1 MGGDFYISDMASIF
15 NAGTFYID
23 RSSPAAQRT
32 SAVLS
37 FSMYGRTYWL
47 SGNLPVTGLS
57 ITQSNDLSVAKAF
70 SGDIW
75 VASFGRGVVNID
87 ITGITLFYSPCSG
100 TFMNPNTSSPLALID
115 VLNTLI
121 DNNTYISISVVFGNK
136 MHSYNGVLQSAK
148 VNGSSEAIGNGMEG
162 DFSLR
167 FVGQDAR
174 S

>member
-1 MGGDFYISDMASIF
+1 M
-15 NAGTFYID
+15 
-23 RSSPAAQRT
+23 
-32 SAVLS
+32 
-37 FSMYGRTYWL
+37 
-47 SGNLPVTGLS
+47 
-57 ITQSNDLSVAKAF
+57 
-70 SGDIW
+70 
-75 VASFGRGVVNID
+75 ASFGRGVVNID

-136 MHSYNGVLQSAK
+136 LHSYNGVLQSAK
-148 VNGSSEAIGNGMEG
+148 VNGSSESIGNGMEG